1 MTKGWRQADRRILR
15 GIWEEDLKVIRI
27 PAFQYLNWWRVL
39 CSPED
44 RSLPTR
50 RSYRPAKIQL
60 SRVER
65 AKTAHIQNLTT
76 MAEHMHCLDYFSYQT
91 RSEVLFILGWWKN
104 SPLTDFEVYS
114 PSWGPFST
122 RLRDGITE
130 HCIIRNFS
138 GNILQF
144 LSSEKDWAHSIAV
157 IYMCVWYTQT
167 YTHTHTH
174 THIYI
179 YKVHDFLPLLF
190 FSCFRELADAL
201 WDEVLLF

>member
-50 RSYRPAKIQL
+50 SYRPAKIQL

-76 MAEHMHCLDYFSYQT
+76 MAEHMRYFSYQT

-122 RLRDGITE
+122 RLHDGITE
-130 HCIIRNFS
+130 HCIICNFS

-144 LSSEKDWAHSIAV
+144 LSSEKKLSSLYCYY
-157 IYMCVWYTQT
+157 IYVCD
-167 YTHTHTH
+167 THKHIYI
-174 THIYI
+174 HIYI
-179 YKVHDFLPLLF
+179 YI
-190 FSCFRELADAL
+190 
-201 WDEVLLF
+201 